1 MTVAVLGSTGRLGRM
16 LRAVW
21 GADGARWLGR
31 EAFEPGGHRMLAG
44 AESVLCLA
52 GVVRGSGDLTLN
64 SSLAEQTLDMAK
76 AVGAGRVFLAS
87 SAAVYGTGP
96 NFSEAAAVR
105 PISCYGK
112 SKYEMEVMAAE
123 HEHPNTC
130 LRIGN
135 VAGADAILGNWRSGM
150 TIDTFA
156 DGSTPRRSY
165 MGPFT
170 MARCLDMLFQ
180 LTDLPKMLNLTAP
193 GSVEM
198 GALLDA
204 ADLNWDRRPAN
215 EGTIARVELCTD
227 RLASLVTFEAQDS
240 SPDEIVR
247 QWRRAV
253 TPA

>member
-1 MTVAVLGSTGRLGRM
+1 MTVAVLGCTGRLGRL

-21 GADGARWLGR
+21 GSDGARWLGR
-31 EAFEPGGHRMLAG
+31 EAFEPGGHRMLDG
-44 AESVLCLA
+44 AESILCLA
-52 GVVRGSGDLTLN
+52 GVVPGSGDLTLN
-64 SSLAEQTLDMAK
+64 VSLAKQTLDMAK

-96 NFSEAAAVR
+96 DFSEAAAVR
-105 PISCYGK
+105 PVSDYGK
-112 SKYEMEVMAAE
+112 SKYDMEVMAAE

-135 VAGADAILGNWRSGM
+135 VAGADAILGSWRSGM
-150 TIDTFA
+150 TIDSFA

-165 MGPFT
+165 IGPFT
-170 MARCLDMLFQ
+170 MARCLSTLFERAN
-180 LTDLPKMLNLTAP
+180 LPKTLNLTAP

-204 ADLNWDRRPAN
+204 AGLSWDRRPAN
-215 EGTIARVELCTD
+215 DRTIARVELCTE
-227 RLASLVTFEAQDS
+227 RLTSLVAFEAQES
-240 SPDEIVR
+240 SAEEIVR
-247 QWRRAV
+247 QWRRSV